1 MSYNDKGVDS
11 PHDLPSP
18 TYKKTSPKQ
27 AMHFKRHAVDLLS
40 V

>member
-11 PHDLPSP
+11 PMTSLRR

-27 AMHFKRHAVDLLS
+27 AMHFKRHAVDFLS

>member
-1 MSYNDKGVDS
+1 MIKALTAPMIS
-11 PHDLPSP
+11 LRR

-27 AMHFKRHAVDLLS
+27 AMHFKRHAVDFLS

>member
-1 MSYNDKGVDS
+1 MIKALTAPMTS
-11 PHDLPSP
+11 LRR

-27 AMHFKRHAVDLLS
+27 AMHFKRHAVDFLS

>member
-1 MSYNDKGVDS
+1 MIKALTDPMTS
-11 PHDLPSP
+11 LRR